1 MGADWF
7 PRALIMA
14 RHGDDD
20 EPFVRPFG
28 LTGGRTVPSRSDLD
42 LTTQVKVAAGA
53 DQQARAGHR
62 HLLAMSPEM
71 QTIMDLA
78 PRPIAI
84 AELAARMALPLTTVQ
99 ILVSDLVDDG
109 RLTISLGLQ
118 AADTHGQT
126 RLDFLQRVRD
136 GLINA

>member
-1 MGADWF
+1 
-7 PRALIMA
+7 MA
-14 RHGDDD
+14 RHGDD

-28 LTGGRTVPSRSDLD
+28 LTGGRTAPSRSDVD
-42 LTTQVKVAAGA
+42 LTTQVMVVAGA
-53 DQQARAGHR
+53 EQQARAGHR
-62 HLLAMSPEM
+62 HVVAMSPEM
-71 QTIMDLA
+71 QTIMELA

-109 RLTISLGLQ
+109 RLAISSGSQ
-118 AADTHGQT
+118 VADSHGQT
-126 RLDFLQRVRD
+126 RLEFLQRVRD

>member
-1 MGADWF
+1 
-7 PRALIMA
+7 MA
-14 RHGDDD
+14 RHGDD

-42 LTTQVKVAAGA
+42 LTTQVKVAAGTESA
-53 DQQARAGHR
+53 AQAAHR
-62 HLLAMSPEM
+62 RLVAMSPEL
-71 QTIMDLA
+71 QTILDLA
-78 PRPIAI
+78 PRPIAV

-109 RLTISLGLQ
+109 LLTISPGLQ
-118 AADTHGQT
+118 AADIHGQT
-126 RLDFLQRVRD
+126 RLEFLQRVRD

>member
-1 MGADWF
+1 
-7 PRALIMA
+7 MA
-14 RHGDDD
+14 WHGDD

-42 LTTQVKVAAGA
+42 LTTQVMVAAGA
-53 DQQARAGHR
+53 EQPARGHR
-62 HLLAMSPEM
+62 HLVSMSPEM

-99 ILVSDLVDDG
+99 ILVSDLVDEG
-109 RLTISLGLQ
+109 LLMIRPGLQ
-118 AADTHGQT
+118 AGDVHGQT
-126 RLDFLQRVRD
+126 RLEFLQRVRD

>member
-1 MGADWF
+1 
-7 PRALIMA
+7 MA
-14 RHGDDD
+14 RHGDD

-42 LTTQVKVAAGA
+42 LTTQVMVAAGA
-53 DQQARAGHR
+53 ESGALAAHR
-62 HLLAMSPEM
+62 RLVAMSPEV
-71 QTIMDLA
+71 QTILDLA
-78 PRPIAI
+78 PRPIAV

-109 RLTISLGLQ
+109 LLTICAGL
-118 AADTHGQT
+118 ADTDIHGRT

>member
-1 MGADWF
+1 
-7 PRALIMA
+7 MA
-14 RHGDDD
+14 RHGDD

-42 LTTQVKVAAGA
+42 LTTQVMVASGA
-53 DQQARAGHR
+53 ESAALAAHR
-62 HLLAMSPEM
+62 RLVAMSPEM
-71 QTIMDLA
+71 QTILDLA

-109 RLTISLGLQ
+109 LLTIS
-118 AADTHGQT
+118 ADLPAEDIHGRT

>member
-1 MGADWF
+1 
-7 PRALIMA
+7 MA
-14 RHGDDD
+14 RHGDD

-42 LTTQVKVAAGA
+42 LTTQVMVTASAE
-53 DQQARAGHR
+53 QARAGHR
-62 HLLAMSPEM
+62 HAVAMSPEM
-71 QTIMDLA
+71 QTILDLA

-109 RLTISLGLQ
+109 HLAISSGLQ
-118 AADTHGQT
+118 AADSHGQT
-126 RLDFLQRVRD
+126 RLEFLQRVRD

>member
-1 MGADWF
+1 MS
-7 PRALIMA
+7 
-14 RHGDDD
+14 RHGDD

-42 LTTQVKVAAGA
+42 LTTQVMASTGAGRR
-53 DQQARAGHR
+53 ARAGHR
-62 HLLAMSPEM
+62 HGVAMSPEM

-84 AELAARMALPLTTVQ
+84 AELAARMALPLTTVA

-109 RLTISLGLQ
+109 RLTISHGLQ
-118 AADTHGQT
+118 DADIHGQT
-126 RLDFLQRVRD
+126 RLEFLQRVRD

>member
-1 MGADWF
+1 
-7 PRALIMA
+7 MA
-14 RHGDDD
+14 RHGDD

-28 LTGGRTVPSRSDLD
+28 LTGGRTEPSRSDLD
-42 LTTQVKVAAGA
+42 LTTQVVVTAGA
-53 DQQARAGHR
+53 EPQARTGHR
-62 HLLAMSPEM
+62 HTVAISPETA
-71 QTIMDLA
+71 TIMDLA

-109 RLTISLGLQ
+109 RLTISSGFQ
-118 AADTHGQT
+118 SPESHGQT

>member
-1 MGADWF
+1 
-7 PRALIMA
+7 MA
-14 RHGDDD
+14 RHGDD

-42 LTTQVKVAAGA
+42 LTTQVVVTAGVE
-53 DQQARAGHR
+53 QQARAGHR
-62 HLLAMSPEM
+62 NMVAISPEM

-78 PRPIAI
+78 PRPIAV
-84 AELAARMALPLTTVQ
+84 AELAARMALPLTTVH

-109 RLTISLGLQ
+109 RLTISSGLP
-118 AADTHGQT
+118 AADSHGQA

>member
-1 MGADWF
+1 
-7 PRALIMA
+7 MA
-14 RHGDDD
+14 RHGDD

-42 LTTQVKVAAGA
+42 LTTQVMVVAGA
-53 DQQARAGHR
+53 DQQAWAGQR
-62 HLLAMSPEM
+62 RVAAMSPET

-109 RLTISLGLQ
+109 LLAISPGLQ
-118 AADTHGQT
+118 AADAHGQT
-126 RLDFLQRVRD
+126 RLEFLQRVRD

>member
-1 MGADWF
+1 
-7 PRALIMA
+7 MA
-14 RHGDDD
+14 RHGDD

-28 LTGGRTVPSRSDLD
+28 LTRGRTVPSRSDLD
-42 LTTQVKVAAGA
+42 LTTQVMVAAGA
-53 DQQARAGHR
+53 ELAARRLPGAR
-62 HLLAMSPEM
+62 SPET
-71 QTIMDLA
+71 QTILDLA

-109 RLTISLGLQ
+109 LLTIS
-118 AADTHGQT
+118 AALSDADVHGRT

>member
-1 MGADWF
+1 
-7 PRALIMA
+7 MA
-14 RHGDDD
+14 RHGDD

-42 LTTQVKVAAGA
+42 LTTQVMVAAH
-53 DQQARAGHR
+53 DQQARPGHR
-62 HLLAMSPEM
+62 HAVAISPEM
-71 QTIMDLA
+71 QTIMDLS

-109 RLTISLGLQ
+109 RLTISPGLQ
-118 AADTHGQT
+118 AADTHGTT

>member
-1 MGADWF
+1 
-7 PRALIMA
+7 MA
-14 RHGDDD
+14 WHGDD

-42 LTTQVKVAAGA
+42 LTTQVIATVDA
-53 DQQARAGHR
+53 DQFARGAYR
-62 HLLAMSPEM
+62 HSRAMSPEL

-99 ILVSDLVDDG
+99 ILVSDLVDEG
-109 RLTISLGLQ
+109 LLMIRPGLQ
-118 AADTHGQT
+118 AGDVHGQA
-126 RLDFLQRVRD
+126 RLEFLQRVRD

>member
-1 MGADWF
+1 
-7 PRALIMA
+7 MA
-14 RHGDDD
+14 RHGDD

-28 LTGGRTVPSRSDLD
+28 LTGGRTEPSRSDLD
-42 LTTQVKVAAGA
+42 LTTQVVVTAGA
-53 DQQARAGHR
+53 EQQARTGQR
-62 HLLAMSPEM
+62 HTVAISPEM
-71 QTIMDLA
+71 ATIMDLA
-78 PRPIAI
+78 PRPIAV

-109 RLTISLGLQ
+109 RLTISSGFQ
-118 AADTHGQT
+118 SPESHGQT

>member
-1 MGADWF
+1 
-7 PRALIMA
+7 MA
-14 RHGDDD
+14 RHGDD

-28 LTGGRTVPSRSDLD
+28 LTGGRTVPSRSDLG
-42 LTTQVKVAAGA
+42 LTTQVMVATGDGSAA
-53 DQQARAGHR
+53 AAAHR
-62 HLLAMSPEM
+62 RLAAMSPEV
-71 QTIMDLA
+71 QTILDLA

-109 RLTISLGLQ
+109 LLTISADLQ
-118 AADTHGQT
+118 AADIHGQT
-126 RLDFLQRVRD
+126 RLEFLQRVRD